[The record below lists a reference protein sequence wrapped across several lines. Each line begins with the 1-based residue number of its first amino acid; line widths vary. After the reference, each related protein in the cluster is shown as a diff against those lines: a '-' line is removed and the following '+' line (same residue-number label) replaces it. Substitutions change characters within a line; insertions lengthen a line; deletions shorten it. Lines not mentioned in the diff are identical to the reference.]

1 MVLMVLGIC
10 LFVFSVKL
18 FHCVEEGWLLSSF
31 GSGPVFMSVSVGA
44 MAPEASGHLAGGRT
58 PAAESN
64 CCLDLFAG
72 RW

>member
-1 MVLMVLGIC
+1 M
-10 LFVFSVKL
+10 KL
-18 FHCVEEGWLLSSF
+18 FHCVGVEEGYLLASF
-31 GSGPVFMSVSVGA
+31 GSRPVLVSVSVGER
-44 MAPEASGHLAGGRT
+44 APEASGHLAGGGT